1 MAGVTPSGKVD
12 AVRSRGAHATV
23 AMVGDGIND
32 APALAAADVGIAMGS
47 GADVA
52 RDAAAITLLRA
63 DPRAVADAIGIARGT
78 MRLIRQNLA
87 WAFAY
92 NVLMIPLAAGA
103 AWPWTGWMLPPS
115 LASAAMALSSISVVL
130 NSLRWRVRG

>member
-1 MAGVTPSGKVD
+1 
-12 AVRSRGAHATV
+12 
-23 AMVGDGIND
+23 MVGDGIND
-32 APALAAADVGIAMGS
+32 APALAAADVGIAMGC

-52 RDAAAITLLRA
+52 RDAAAITLLRG

-78 MRLIRQNLA
+78 MRLIRQNLM
-87 WAFAY
+87 WAFGY

-103 AWPWTGWMLPPS
+103 LWPWTGWMLPPS

-130 NSLRWRVRG
+130 NSLRWRARAGAAA